1 MHISPVFV
9 GALAAGGFLIAVA
22 AWRIAADRRRPAS
35 SIPLV
40 MGMILVYLGAV
51 EAVHHVNGELALMMG
66 AGLLIGVLVPS
77 VPVTGAALMWNGG
90 VVMRREGVHASTVLP
105 LLAGVTPFLLLPAV
119 PLLLGGGESVFAVA
133 GLVALLCYAY
143 LGFLLV
149 VYSVHALLYAR
160 WPLPRRLDA
169 VIVLGAGLDGDRV
182 TPLLAGRV
190 DRAIDLARRC
200 AERSADGASPLLVM
214 SGGQGADEAVAE
226 ARAMARHAAAAGW
239 EGDIRE
245 EAEST
250 TTLENLRLSA
260 RLLEAEGLGAD
271 TLGREARVM
280 VVTSDYHVLR
290 AAALARGLGVPWQVA
305 GAPTARYYVPTA
317 FLREYVAWLSI
328 NGRIH
333 ASVAA
338 AFLAVAVL
346 AAFA

>member
-9 GALAAGGFLIAVA
+9 GALAAGGFLMAVA

-66 AGLLIGVLVPS
+66 AGLLTGVLVPS
-77 VPVTGAALMWNGG
+77 
-90 VVMRREGVHASTVLP
+90 VLP
-105 LLAGVTPFLLLPAV
+105 LLAGVTPILLLPAV

-143 LGFLLV
+143 VGFLLV
-149 VYSVHALLYAR
+149 VYSVHPLLYAR

-338 AFLAVAVL
+338 AFLAVVVL

>member
-9 GALAAGGFLIAVA
+9 GALVAGGFLMAVA

-77 VPVTGAALMWNGG
+77 VPVTGAALMWNGV

-149 VYSVHALLYAR
+149 VYSVHALFYAR

-169 VIVLGAGLDGDRV
+169 VIVLGAGLGGDRV

-190 DRAIDLARRC
+190 DRRLTWLG
-200 AERSADGASPLLVM
+200 GAP
-214 SGGQGADEAVAE
+214 
-226 ARAMARHAAAAGW
+226 
-239 EGDIRE
+239 
-245 EAEST
+245 
-250 TTLENLRLSA
+250 SA
-260 RLLEAEGLGAD
+260 R
-271 TLGREARVM
+271 
-280 VVTSDYHVLR
+280 
-290 AAALARGLGVPWQVA
+290 
-305 GAPTARYYVPTA
+305 PTARP
-317 FLREYVAWLSI
+317 RCW
-328 NGRIH
+328 
-333 ASVAA
+333 
-338 AFLAVAVL
+338 
-346 AAFA
+346 